1 MRIGPYGRGIGKW
14 SLKAAREEWERIR
27 TWSRETGQDPREL
40 RKEEKQKVQERVV
53 VQPSVSWWMP
63 TWRGVL

>member
-1 MRIGPYGRGIGKW
+1 MVSRPMPRRQKKKKNHLSLRAVDLLGPYGKGVGKW

-40 RKEEKQKVQERVV
+40 RKE
-53 VQPSVSWWMP
+53 
-63 TWRGVL
+63 